1 MIDKVTS
8 AIRDA
13 SAELLYV
20 AVNVCVEPVADDGVT
35 ETGDAVPCASVL
47 AFEHPLSKLS
57 NRAQQRIKAKRTFK
71 LLSHSESRAR
81 EYCYIGSSNTNIGG
95 ILNPVI
101 QTPETARH
109 WNTTGGFAV
118 VQRPA
123 DIKEQ

>member
-20 AVNVCVEPVADDGVT
+20 AVNVCVEPVADDGAT
-35 ETGDAVPCASVL
+35 ETGDAVPCTAVL
-47 AFEHPLSKLS
+47 EFEHPLS
-57 NRAQQRIKAKRTFK
+57 NRAQQRIKAKRKFE
-71 LLSHSESRAR
+71 LLSHRESQAR

-109 WNTTGGFAV
+109 WYTTGGFAP
-118 VQRPA
+118 VQRTA
-123 DIKEQ
+123 DIEEQ

>member
-35 ETGDAVPCASVL
+35 ETGVAVPCASVL
-47 AFEHPLSKLS
+47 ACEHPLS

-71 LLSHSESRAR
+71 LLSHGESRAR

-109 WNTTGGFAV
+109 WNTTGEFAA
-118 VQRPA
+118 VQRTA